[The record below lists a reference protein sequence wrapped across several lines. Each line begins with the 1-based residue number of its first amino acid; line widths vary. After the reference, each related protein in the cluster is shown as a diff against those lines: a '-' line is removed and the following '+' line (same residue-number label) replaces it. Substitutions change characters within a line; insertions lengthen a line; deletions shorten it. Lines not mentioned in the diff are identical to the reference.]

1 LLQVT
6 QSINR
11 LMFTNFCLRMRAIMQ
26 QCSDAAMQHPPRTI
40 PADLRGPALLHLTH
54 AFRAAMLA

>member
-11 LMFTNFCLRMRAIMQ
+11 LMFTNFCLRIRAIMQ
-26 QCSDAAMQHPPRTI
+26 QCSDATMQHPPRTV
-40 PADLRGPALLHLTH
+40 PADLRGPLHLAH
-54 AFRAAMLA
+54 ACRAAMLA